1 MTNTPIAA
9 KLATELRD
17 LIKHYVNLLEIGR
30 DRIVE
35 LGGDCDPVD
44 VMERSDPHLV
54 VARRALAEYDTA
66 KDSPAGERW
75 RPVHG
80 EFLVVAHGGKEFCE
94 AIVCDNEDAVGAAVT
109 ALKASKIE
117 HKECTCYVLQPPHAA
132 PEEG

>member
-17 LIKHYVNLLEIGR
+17 LIKHYVRLLEIGR

-44 VMERSDPHLV
+44 VMERSDPHLT

-66 KDSPAGERW
+66 KDSPAGE
-75 RPVHG
+75 PVAWMQVDG
-80 EFLVVAHGGKEFCE
+80 RS
-94 AIVCDNEDAVGAAVT
+94 VT
-109 ALKASKIE
+109 KSKIFDSDVPLY
-117 HKECTCYVLQPPHAA
+117 TQPAQ
-132 PEEG
+132 EK